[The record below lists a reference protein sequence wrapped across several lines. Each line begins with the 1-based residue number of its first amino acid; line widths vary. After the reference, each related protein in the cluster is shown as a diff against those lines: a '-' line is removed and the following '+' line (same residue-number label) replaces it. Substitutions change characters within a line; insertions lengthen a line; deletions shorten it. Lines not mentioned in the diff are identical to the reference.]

1 MEMIELSKK
10 ERTWGMFAHLSSL
23 LGWIGIP
30 FGNLIAPFII
40 WQIKKED
47 MDFAANQAKECLN
60 FQISMVIYIF
70 IAGILCFF
78 LIGFVLLPI
87 LIILDIVFTIIAAV
101 KVNDGHPYR
110 YPLTLRFVV

>member
-1 MEMIELSKK
+1 
-10 ERTWGMFAHLSSL
+10 
-23 LGWIGIP
+23 
-30 FGNLIAPFII
+30 
-40 WQIKKED
+40 
-47 MDFAANQAKECLN
+47 
-60 FQISMVIYIF
+60 MVIYIF

-110 YPLTLRFVV
+110 YPLTLRFVG